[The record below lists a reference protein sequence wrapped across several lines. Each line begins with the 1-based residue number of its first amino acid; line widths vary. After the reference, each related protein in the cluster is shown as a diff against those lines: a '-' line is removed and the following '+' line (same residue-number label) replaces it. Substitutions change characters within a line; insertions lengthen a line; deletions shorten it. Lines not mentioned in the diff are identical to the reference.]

1 MRNETDYKTY
11 LVKKFKKLGHYGRRI
26 EDKYGVGFPDL
37 ILGIRD
43 YPIFIVEAK
52 VLRNR
57 THFEPTERQGIELT
71 RLSLSPKHIVPCLLA
86 FDEQKLYLHPP
97 ASRAIIAD
105 CTESRDDE
113 TVVQFFQRFY
123 HERMEHLS

>member
-1 MRNETDYKTY
+1 MRNETDYKTD

-43 YPIFIVEAK
+43 YPVFIAEAK
-52 VLRNR
+52 VLRNK
-57 THFEPTERQGIELT
+57 THFEPTERQGVELD

-86 FDEQKLYLHPP
+86 FDGGELYLHPP
-97 ASRAIIAD
+97 VKRAMIAD
-105 CTESRDDE
+105 CVKKRDDE
-113 TVVQFFQRFY
+113 TVVDFFKRFY
-123 HERMEHLS
+123 HERMEI